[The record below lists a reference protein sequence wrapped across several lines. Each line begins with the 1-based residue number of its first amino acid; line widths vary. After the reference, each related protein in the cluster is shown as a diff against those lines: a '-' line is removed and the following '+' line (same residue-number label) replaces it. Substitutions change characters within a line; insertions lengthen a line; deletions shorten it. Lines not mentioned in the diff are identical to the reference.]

1 MNILLLAD
9 ENLPRRSSELLREL
23 GYDIKVIWR
32 EHAGISDH
40 EVVAIANEEQRIIL
54 TFDSDFGELVFRL
67 GLSPMG
73 VVYFRLTK
81 YTPKQP
87 GQYVHRILQQQL
99 VDFEGYMTVITDGL
113 TIRQR
118 KL

>member
-23 GYDIKVIWR
+23 GYDVVTWR

-67 GLSPMG
+67 GFISDGRGVLS
-73 VVYFRLTK
+73 L
-81 YTPKQP
+81 
-87 GQYVHRILQQQL
+87 
-99 VDFEGYMTVITDGL
+99 D
-113 TIRQR
+113 
-118 KL
+118 